1 VFVNVELIY
10 NNTYK
15 FIQFTYKVP
24 KEYENKVYIGTI
36 VELLFRNKKYKAV
49 VVDINVKKPN
59 TKNINEIQNVLFR
72 LTDEQINFL
81 TYLSVSNFLN
91 IGILL
96 SEIFDV
102 KKFKNQK
109 KNKYKL
115 IEQYT
120 QSDIFKNISNN
131 HKNIFVTPTLETCNQ
146 LSNELIANE
155 IDLDFYQKTGGR
167 DEIDNFINSNIDF
180 KNIVILSNNFNYFN
194 ITNDVVFHFYDTNN
208 ISYKLPKL
216 NGINIIELAILKQK
230 IFGGNFNFYNIFPAL
245 DMFDSYDHYEELI
258 IKNDITYIYGNN
270 LEECINILKNKFQ
283 YEKFIPYT
291 NSEILKNELNEYIF
305 TENLLSKDT
314 GVYFLFN
321 PKLSYKNTLNSLRL
335 ISLIKDVQYCEYKNI
350 PIVLISTKDQNLHE
364 MLKLSNL
371 KTLANNELRER
382 SKYGPNINTKIFSL
396 SSDNEIDTEKFNE
409 YLLGPRKE
417 KNRFEYEIKLILSKN
432 LNYNKIMDLFSY
444 TNLYNPT
451 KSRNI

>member
-1 VFVNVELIY
+1 MFVNVELIY

-49 VVDINVKKPN
+49 VVDINVKKPS
-59 TKNINEIQNVLFR
+59 TKNINEIQKVLFR

-167 DEIDNFINSNIDF
+167 DEIVNFVNSNIDF

-194 ITNDVVFHFYDTNN
+194 ITNDVEFHFYDTNN

-230 IFGGNFNFYNIFPAL
+230 VFGGNFNFYNIFPAL
-245 DMFDSYDHYEELI
+245 DMFDSYDHYEEII

-270 LEECINILKNKFQ
+270 LEECINILKNRFQ
-283 YEKFIPYT
+283 YAKFIPYT

-371 KTLANNELRER
+371 KTLASNELRER

>member
-1 VFVNVELIY
+1 MFVNVELIY

-146 LSNELIANE
+146 LSKELIANE

-194 ITNDVVFHFYDTNN
+194 ITDDVVFHFYDTNN

-245 DMFDSYDHYEELI
+245 DMFDSYDHYEEII

-291 NSEILKNELNEYIF
+291 NSEILKNELNEYTF

-314 GVYFLFN
+314 DVYFLFN

-350 PIVLISTKDQNLHE
+350 PIVLISTKDQDLHE

-371 KTLANNELRER
+371 KTIASNELRER

-444 TNLYNPT
+444 TNLYNPM

>member
-1 VFVNVELIY
+1 MFVNVELIY

-102 KKFKNQK
+102 KKFKNQT

-167 DEIDNFINSNIDF
+167 DEIVNFVNSNIDF

-194 ITNDVVFHFYDTNN
+194 ITNDVEFHFYDTNN

-245 DMFDSYDHYEELI
+245 DMFDSYGHYEELI
-258 IKNDITYIYGNN
+258 IKNDITYIYGNY

-283 YEKFIPYT
+283 YQKFIPYT

-371 KTLANNELRER
+371 KNLATNELRER

>member
-1 VFVNVELIY
+1 MFVNVELIY

-72 LTDEQINFL
+72 LTDDQINFL

-167 DEIDNFINSNIDF
+167 DEIVNFVNSNIDF

-194 ITNDVVFHFYDTNN
+194 ITNDVEFHFYDTNN

-245 DMFDSYDHYEELI
+245 DMFDSYDHYEEII

-371 KTLANNELRER
+371 KTLASNELRER

>member
-1 VFVNVELIY
+1 MFVNVELIY

-167 DEIDNFINSNIDF
+167 DEIDNIINSNIDF
-180 KNIVILSNNFNYFN
+180 KNIVILSNNFNYFD

-291 NSEILKNELNEYIF
+291 NSEILKNELNEYVF

-314 GVYFLFN
+314 DVYFLFN

-371 KTLANNELRER
+371 KTLASNELRER

-444 TNLYNPT
+444 TNLYNPM

>member
-1 VFVNVELIY
+1 MFVNVELIY

-59 TKNINEIQNVLFR
+59 TKNINDIQNVLFR
-72 LTDEQINFL
+72 LTDEQITFL

-109 KNKYKL
+109 KNKTKS

-120 QSDIFKNISNN
+120 KSDIFKNSSNN

-155 IDLDFYQKTGGR
+155 INLDFYQKTGGR

-291 NSEILKNELNEYIF
+291 NSEILKNELNEYVF

-314 GVYFLFN
+314 DVYFLFN

-350 PIVLISTKDQNLHE
+350 PIVLISTKDQDLQE

-371 KTLANNELRER
+371 KTIASNELRER

-444 TNLYNPT
+444 TNLYNPM

>member
-1 VFVNVELIY
+1 MFVNVELIY

-72 LTDEQINFL
+72 LTDEQITFL

-109 KNKYKL
+109 KNKTKS

-120 QSDIFKNISNN
+120 KSDIFKNSSNN

-167 DEIDNFINSNIDF
+167 VEIDNFINSNIDF

-216 NGINIIELAILKQK
+216 NGVNIIELAILKQK
-230 IFGGNFNFYNIFPAL
+230 IFGGNFRFYNIFPAL
-245 DMFDSYDHYEELI
+245 DMFDSYDHYEEVI

-270 LEECINILKNKFQ
+270 FEECINILKNKFQ
-283 YEKFIPYT
+283 YDKCIPYT
-291 NSEILKNELNEYIF
+291 NSEILKNELDEYTF
-305 TENLLSKDT
+305 TENLLSNDT
-314 GVYFLFN
+314 DVYFLFN

-350 PIVLISTKDQNLHE
+350 PIVLISTKDQDLNE

-371 KTLANNELRER
+371 KTHASNELRER

-396 SSDNEIDTEKFNE
+396 SSDNEINTEKFNE

-444 TNLYNPT
+444 TNLYNPM

>member
-1 VFVNVELIY
+1 MFVNVELIY

-49 VVDINVKKPN
+49 VVDINVKKPS
-59 TKNINEIQNVLFR
+59 TKNINEIQKVLFR

-109 KNKYKL
+109 KNKYNL

-167 DEIDNFINSNIDF
+167 DEIVNFVNSNIDF

-194 ITNDVVFHFYDTNN
+194 ITNDVEFHFYDTNN

-230 IFGGNFNFYNIFPAL
+230 VFGGNFNFYNIFPAL
-245 DMFDSYDHYEELI
+245 DMFDSYDHYEEII

-270 LEECINILKNKFQ
+270 LEECINILKNRFQ
-283 YEKFIPYT
+283 YAKFIPYT

-371 KTLANNELRER
+371 KTLASNELRER

>member
-1 VFVNVELIY
+1 MFVNVELIY

-24 KEYENKVYIGTI
+24 REYENKVYIGTI

-59 TKNINEIQNVLFR
+59 TKNINDIQNVLFR
-72 LTDEQINFL
+72 LTDEQITFL

-109 KNKYKL
+109 KNKTKS

-120 QSDIFKNISNN
+120 KSDIFKNSSNN

-194 ITNDVVFHFYDTNN
+194 ITDDVVFHFYDTNN

-245 DMFDSYDHYEELI
+245 DMFDSYDHYEEVI

-270 LEECINILKNKFQ
+270 FEECINILKNKFQ
-283 YEKFIPYT
+283 YDKCIPYT
-291 NSEILKNELNEYIF
+291 NSEILKNELNEYTF

-314 GVYFLFN
+314 DVYFLFN

-350 PIVLISTKDQNLHE
+350 PIVLISTKDQDLQE

-371 KTLANNELRER
+371 KTIASNELRER

-396 SSDNEIDTEKFNE
+396 SSDNEIDTEKYNE

-444 TNLYNPT
+444 TNLYNPM

>member
-1 VFVNVELIY
+1 MFVNVELIY

-72 LTDEQINFL
+72 LTDEQITFL

-167 DEIDNFINSNIDF
+167 EEIVNFVNSNIDF

-194 ITNDVVFHFYDTNN
+194 ITNDVEFHFYDTNN

-245 DMFDSYDHYEELI
+245 DMFDSYDHYEEII

-371 KTLANNELRER
+371 KTLASNELRER
-382 SKYGPNINTKIFSL
+382 SKYGPNITTKIFSL

>member
-1 VFVNVELIY
+1 MFVNVELIY

-167 DEIDNFINSNIDF
+167 DEIVNFVNSNIDF

-194 ITNDVVFHFYDTNN
+194 ITNDVEFHFYDTNN

-245 DMFDSYDHYEELI
+245 DMFDSYDHYEEII

-371 KTLANNELRER
+371 KTLASNELRER

>member
-1 VFVNVELIY
+1 MFVNVELIY

-155 IDLDFYQKTGGR
+155 IDLDFYQKTGGK
-167 DEIDNFINSNIDF
+167 DEIVNFVNSNIDF

-194 ITNDVVFHFYDTNN
+194 ITNDVEFHFYDTNN

-245 DMFDSYDHYEELI
+245 DMFDSYDHYEEII

-371 KTLANNELRER
+371 KTLASNELRER

>member
-1 VFVNVELIY
+1 MFVNVELIY

-167 DEIDNFINSNIDF
+167 DEIVNFVNSNIDF

-194 ITNDVVFHFYDTNN
+194 ITNDVEFHFYDTNN

-216 NGINIIELAILKQK
+216 NGINIIELAILKQN

-245 DMFDSYDHYEELI
+245 DMFDSYDHYEEII

-444 TNLYNPT
+444 TNLYNPM

>member
-1 VFVNVELIY
+1 MFVNVELIY

-36 VELLFRNKKYKAV
+36 VELLFRNKKYRAV

-72 LTDEQINFL
+72 LTDEQITFL

-109 KNKYKL
+109 KNKSKS

-120 QSDIFKNISNN
+120 KSDIFKNISNN

-291 NSEILKNELNEYIF
+291 NSEILKNELNEYVF

-314 GVYFLFN
+314 DVYFLFN

-350 PIVLISTKDQNLHE
+350 PIVLISTKDQDLHE

-371 KTLANNELRER
+371 KTLASNELRER

-396 SSDNEIDTEKFNE
+396 SSDNEIDNEKFNE

-444 TNLYNPT
+444 TNLYNPM

>member
-1 VFVNVELIY
+1 MFVNVELIY

-59 TKNINEIQNVLFR
+59 SKNINDIQNVLFR
-72 LTDEQINFL
+72 LTDEQITFL

-109 KNKYKL
+109 KNKSKS

-120 QSDIFKNISNN
+120 KSDIFKNSSNN

-291 NSEILKNELNEYIF
+291 NSEILKNELNEYVF

-314 GVYFLFN
+314 DVYFLFN

-350 PIVLISTKDQNLHE
+350 PIVLISTKDQDLQE

-371 KTLANNELRER
+371 KTIASNELRER

-444 TNLYNPT
+444 TNLYNPM

>member
-1 VFVNVELIY
+1 MFVNVELIY

-15 FIQFTYKVP
+15 FIQFSYKVP

-72 LTDEQINFL
+72 LTDEQITFL

-109 KNKYKL
+109 KNKSKS

-120 QSDIFKNISNN
+120 QSDILKNISNN

-167 DEIDNFINSNIDF
+167 VEIDNFINSNIDF

-270 LEECINILKNKFQ
+270 LEECINILKNKYQ
-283 YEKFIPYT
+283 YEKFFPYT
-291 NSEILKNELNEYIF
+291 NSEILKKELNEYVF

-314 GVYFLFN
+314 NVYFLFN

-350 PIVLISTKDQNLHE
+350 PIVLISTKDQDLHE

-371 KTLANNELRER
+371 KTLASNELRER

-396 SSDNEIDTEKFNE
+396 SSDNEIETEKFNE

-444 TNLYNPT
+444 TNLYNPM

>member
-1 VFVNVELIY
+1 MFVNVELIY

-167 DEIDNFINSNIDF
+167 DEIVNFVNSNIDF

-194 ITNDVVFHFYDTNN
+194 ITNDVEFHFYDTNN

-245 DMFDSYDHYEELI
+245 DMFDSYDHYEEII

>member
-1 VFVNVELIY
+1 MFVNVELIY

-24 KEYENKVYIGTI
+24 KKYENKVYIGTI
-36 VELLFRNKKYKAV
+36 VELLFRYKKYKAV

-72 LTDEQINFL
+72 LTDEQFTFL

-96 SEIFDV
+96 SEIFNV

-109 KNKYKL
+109 KNKTKS

-120 QSDIFKNISNN
+120 KSDIFKNSSNN

-155 IDLDFYQKTGGR
+155 INLDFYQKTGGR
-167 DEIDNFINSNIDF
+167 DEIDNFVNSNIDF
-180 KNIVILSNNFNYFN
+180 NNIVILSNNFNYFN

-291 NSEILKNELNEYIF
+291 NSEILKNELNEYVF

-314 GVYFLFN
+314 DVYFLFN

-350 PIVLISTKDQNLHE
+350 PIVLISTKDQDLHE

-371 KTLANNELRER
+371 KTIASNELRER

-396 SSDNEIDTEKFNE
+396 SSDNEIDTEKYNE

-444 TNLYNPT
+444 TNLYNPM

>member
-1 VFVNVELIY
+1 MFVNVELIY

-59 TKNINEIQNVLFR
+59 TKNINDIQNVLFR
-72 LTDEQINFL
+72 LTDEQITFL

-109 KNKYKL
+109 KNKTKS

-120 QSDIFKNISNN
+120 KSDIFKNSSNN

-194 ITNDVVFHFYDTNN
+194 ITDDVVFHFYDTNN

-216 NGINIIELAILKQK
+216 NGVNIIELAILKQK
-230 IFGGNFNFYNIFPAL
+230 IFGGNFKFYNIFPAL
-245 DMFDSYDHYEELI
+245 DMFDSYDHYEEVI

-270 LEECINILKNKFQ
+270 FEECINILKNKFQ
-283 YEKFIPYT
+283 YDKCIPYT
-291 NSEILKNELNEYIF
+291 NSEILKNELNEYTF

-314 GVYFLFN
+314 DVYFLFN

-350 PIVLISTKDQNLHE
+350 PIVLISTKDQDLQE

-371 KTLANNELRER
+371 KTIASNELRER

-396 SSDNEIDTEKFNE
+396 SSDNEIDTEKYNE

-444 TNLYNPT
+444 TNLYNPM